1 MTRPPSG
8 RYGLA
13 ARVTSQGPL
22 RFTFITRSHSAGS
35 MSSNGLRVTPA
46 YTAALLSTTSMLPLP
61 KSAQLFARASVE
73 STLVTSAWK
82 AAASAPV
89 SRTSLAVSSAPARFT
104 SATATR

>member
-22 RFTFITRSHSAGS
+22 RLTFITRSHSAGS

-46 YTAALLSTTSMLPLP
+46 YTAALLRTTSMLPLP
-61 KSAQLFARASVE
+61 KSAQLPARISVE
-73 STLVTSAWK
+73 STLVTSAGK
-82 AAASAPV
+82 AAASAP
-89 SRTSLAVSSAPARFT
+89 SFADQFAR
-104 SATATR
+104 SPQRPRG